1 MCRLTLGRY
10 HSGLLTLAVEL
21 RSVHVG
27 ERTLVATMRTAAGV
41 LWTKASAV
49 VSFPSLISRVYF
61 LPVFRS
67 IL

>member
-1 MCRLTLGRY
+1 M
-10 HSGLLTLAVEL
+10 AVEL

-49 VSFPSLISRVYF
+49 VSFPSLISRAYF